1 MEINTQSMDALLHL
15 QEQQAQLPNKN
26 SSGSFEKILSRQL
39 TDEHNTVSTNS
50 ALTGVSYIN
59 PLLLNNIE
67 NNQAIDADTQVLQAA
82 FAQAS
87 GTLDLWD
94 NYSALLGNSNSANY
108 LRDAW
113 NMLEGIDQQISQLRA
128 NPVAGKNSAFDD
140 LVNELEILSTT
151 EKFKINRGDYLL

>member
-1 MEINTQSMDALLHL
+1 MEINTQSMEALLHL

-26 SSGSFEKILSRQL
+26 SSGSFEKILSHQL
-39 TDEHNTVSTNS
+39 TDGHKTVSTDS
-50 ALTGVSYIN
+50 ALNGVSYIN
-59 PLLLNNIE
+59 PLLLNDIE
-67 NNQAIDADTQVLQAA
+67 NTQAIDADAQVLQAA

-94 NYSALLGNSNSANY
+94 NYSALLENSHNAN

-128 NPVAGKNSAFDD
+128 NPLSGRNNAFDD
-140 LVNELEILSTT
+140 LVNELEILSAT
-151 EKFKINRGDYLL
+151 EKFKFNRGDYLL